1 MYVVDHETER
11 QYRHLILLYGNG
23 DYCIIYK
30 VVGNVIKDIESV
42 YGSLVNVVAC
52 SLFVSPC
59 FHDMCFYI
67 KISESIQIDDKK
79 KKNLQ
84 I

>member
-1 MYVVDHETER
+1 MYVVDHETEC
-11 QYRHLILLYGNG
+11 QYRHLILLNGNG
-23 DYCIIYK
+23 DYCIIHK

-42 YGSLVNVVAC
+42 DGSLINMVAC
-52 SLFVSPC
+52 SLFVSSC

-79 KKNLQ
+79 KKNLR

>member
-11 QYRHLILLYGNG
+11 QYRHLILPYGNG

-42 YGSLVNVVAC
+42 DGSLVNVGVC
-52 SLFVSPC
+52 SLFVSSC
-59 FHDMCFYI
+59 FHD
-67 KISESIQIDDKK
+67 ISFLC
-79 KKNLQ
+79 KN
-84 I
+84 IREHSNR